1 MMAGYEA
8 SDSRRHV
15 ARAEPEGA
23 ATSQRQAV
31 LERIRAE
38 AIEIPRLEPGTL
50 ALRAVEHRA
59 RTERERR
66 LSGGA
71 AGGTRGTSP
80 APPAISPMPARGG
93 SPPVPADRSALD
105 PWKVGYLLHRLSHD
119 DRLLDGLSGT
129 GRAEAMAV
137 LRQRI
142 CAAIAEA
149 YPALAEEYV
158 RQASG
163 PAMADRPDGDGRPP

>member
-1 MMAGYEA
+1 MAGYEA

-15 ARAEPEGA
+15 ARTEPEEV

-59 RTERERR
+59 RAERERR

-71 AGGTRGTSP
+71 AGGTRDTSP
-80 APPAISPMPARGG
+80 APPAISPLARGG

-119 DRLLDGLSGT
+119 DRLLDGLSGAE
-129 GRAEAMAV
+129 RAEAVAV

-142 CAAIAEA
+142 
-149 YPALAEEYV
+149 
-158 RQASG
+158 
-163 PAMADRPDGDGRPP
+163 